1 MKKIGI
7 VLLLA
12 ISLFMGIENIGE
24 IGNVSSDNTKVNIGQ
39 IAGAS
44 DEKGI
49 SILSIHFD
57 A

>member
-12 ISLFMGIENIGE
+12 ISIFMGVKHIDE
-24 IGNVSSDNTKVNIGQ
+24 IGNVSSDNTEVNIGQ
-39 IAGAS
+39 VAGAG